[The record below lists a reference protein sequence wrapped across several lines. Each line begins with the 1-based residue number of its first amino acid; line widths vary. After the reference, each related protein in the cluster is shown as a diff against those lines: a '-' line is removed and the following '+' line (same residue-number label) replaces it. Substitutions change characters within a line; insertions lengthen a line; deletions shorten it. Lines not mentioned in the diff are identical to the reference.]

1 MKGTGKGAGKGALIG
16 LAIAGVFGILT
27 ILGGS
32 GPKDGLAVRLLLA
45 FMVAGFYGAVPG
57 AALGGFFGWVKGRSR
72 GGAPSLPPAPVS
84 MPVPVEPTTEPAP
97 TAPATAPVPGP
108 WIGAVG
114 EALETRATVLSVGPY
129 ADPFATRA
137 IRHLHYLRTASGHTL
152 RWLANDPRGLSAG
165 DEVILRGTVKDFTWD
180 SNGEPVTEVWYC
192 QTRPAP
198 MARPVPPAP
207 APATPAAPRPQSDP
221 SANSGAAEAKPQRE
235 RPPEP
240 KAEPKAD
247 APRPQVDR
255 DAVIR
260 SANEV
265 RTKMAEENERRKVQ
279 LLAPVKPAPSPV
291 TRSGVDL
298 SDPQRLNRVLD
309 ELDSLP
315 GLETVAGQVR
325 TLANR
330 VRLNEERRQRG
341 MKVTAVGMHAVF
353 VGPPGTG
360 KTTVARVWGRVLA
373 AVGLLPSGHVIETD
387 RAGLVGQH
395 VGETAQK
402 TTKVIDSARGGVL
415 FIDEAYSLT
424 PDGPASN
431 DFGSEAVDVLLKR
444 MEDARSEFCVIVAGY
459 PREMERFLESNTGLR
474 SRFAQTV
481 TFPNY
486 DANALQ
492 TILEGMA
499 AKDDYRIAGEAEEM
513 LARALTRLAAAP
525 PTGWANARSMR
536 GLLSAMVDAQSERL
550 ATADLAEEDLGLLS
564 EADVRAALTRHYPQ
578 AI

>member
-1 MKGTGKGAGKGALIG
+1 MRGVGKGAGKGALIG
-16 LAIAGVFGILT
+16 LVLAGAFGILT
-27 ILGGS
+27 VLGGS
-32 GPKDGLAVRLLLA
+32 GAKDSLGVRLFLA

-57 AALGGFFGWVKGRSR
+57 AVLGGFIGWVKGRSR
-72 GGAPSLPPAPVS
+72 SGSLSLPPAPVR
-84 MPVPVEPTTEPAP
+84 MPTAVEAGPVPTP
-97 TAPATAPVPGP
+97 TAPAATEPGP

-129 ADPFATRA
+129 SDPFATRA
-137 IRHLHYLRTASGHTL
+137 IRYLHYLRTPEGHIL
-152 RWLANDPRGLSAG
+152 RWLAKDPRGISAG

-180 SNGEPVTEVWYC
+180 SNGQAVTEVWSC
-192 QTRPAP
+192 QTRPTP
-198 MARPVPPAP
+198 RVPPAP
-207 APATPAAPRPQSDP
+207 ASAASAAPRPQSDP
-221 SANSGAAEAKPQRE
+221 RANSEAAEAKPRPE
-235 RPPEP
+235 RQPEP
-240 KAEPKAD
+240 KAEPRAATPK
-247 APRPQVDR
+247 PQVDR
-255 DAVIR
+255 DAVIH

-265 RTKMAEENERRKVQ
+265 RKKIAEENERRKPQ
-279 LLAPVKPAPSPV
+279 LLAPVKPAPNPV

-298 SDPQRLNRVLD
+298 SDPERLNRVLD

-315 GLETVAGQVR
+315 GLEAVAGQVR

-330 VRLNEERRQRG
+330 VRLNEKRRQRG

-402 TTKVIDSARGGVL
+402 TRKVIDSARGGVL

-444 MEDARSEFCVIVAGY
+444 MEDARDSFCVIVAGY
-459 PREMERFLESNTGLR
+459 DVEMARFLDSNTGLR

-499 AKDDYRIAGEAEEM
+499 AKDDYRIAGEAEGVF
-513 LARALTRLAAAP
+513 ARALTRLAAAP

-564 EADVRAALTRHYPQ
+564 ETDVKAALQRLYPQ
-578 AI
+578 AV

>member
-1 MKGTGKGAGKGALIG
+1 M
-16 LAIAGVFGILT
+16 
-27 ILGGS
+27 
-32 GPKDGLAVRLLLA
+32 
-45 FMVAGFYGAVPG
+45 
-57 AALGGFFGWVKGRSR
+57 
-72 GGAPSLPPAPVS
+72 
-84 MPVPVEPTTEPAP
+84 
-97 TAPATAPVPGP
+97 
-108 WIGAVG
+108 
-114 EALETRATVLSVGPY
+114 
-129 ADPFATRA
+129 
-137 IRHLHYLRTASGHTL
+137 
-152 RWLANDPRGLSAG
+152 
-165 DEVILRGTVKDFTWD
+165 
-180 SNGEPVTEVWYC
+180 
-192 QTRPAP
+192 
-198 MARPVPPAP
+198 
-207 APATPAAPRPQSDP
+207 
-221 SANSGAAEAKPQRE
+221 
-235 RPPEP
+235 
-240 KAEPKAD
+240 
-247 APRPQVDR
+247 DR
-255 DAVIR
+255 DAAIR
-260 SANEV
+260 SANEY
-265 RTKMAEENERRKVQ
+265 RRKIAEENQRRKPQ
-279 LLAPVKPAPSPV
+279 LLAPVKPAPNPV

-298 SDPQRLNRVLD
+298 RDPERLNKVLD

-315 GLETVAGQVR
+315 GLESVAAQVR

-341 MKVTAVGMHAVF
+341 MKVAAVGMHAVF

-402 TTKVIDSARGGVL
+402 TTKIIDSARGGVL

-444 MEDARSEFCVIVAGY
+444 MEDARDSFCVIVAGY
-459 PREMERFLESNTGLR
+459 DVEMARFLDSNTGLR

-486 DANALQ
+486 DAAALQ

-499 AKDDYRIAGEAEEM
+499 AKDDYQIAPDAEDLM
-513 LARALTRLAAAP
+513 GRALTRLAAAP

-564 EADVRAALTRHYPQ
+564 ETDVKAALQRLYPQ
-578 AI
+578 AV